1 MTPIETEQRKIALA
15 NGNGFCPICHKPLTQ
30 VQGAHRIA
38 NKEMWRRKYG
48 SWVID
53 SPLNMVIVDSL
64 SCNNSVDVG
73 SSYGNHL
80 EVIADILIYEY
91 KKMWGLEG
99 LGKLA
104 DKITKEYKKCTPI
117 ENT

>member
-1 MTPIETEQRKIALA
+1 MTPIETEQRRIALA

-30 VQGAHRIA
+30 AQGAHRIA
-38 NKEMWRRKYG
+38 NKEMWRKKYG

-73 SSYGNHL
+73 SSYGKHL
-80 EVIADILIYEY
+80 EIIADILISEYER
-91 KKMWGLEG
+91 MWGVVG
-99 LGKLA
+99 IGYLA
-104 DKITKEYKKCTPI
+104 DKLKTKYKELEK
-117 ENT
+117 